1 MINKEIK
8 DNHEPKSSL
17 STFNF
22 SSFTKDQIIDK
33 YEKVL
38 ASREKQLQDL
48 SMMIGSYN
56 EKLTDV
62 FISVS

>member
-1 MINKEIK
+1 MINKENK
-8 DNHEPKSSL
+8 DCFEQMSSL
-17 STFNF
+17 SQYDF
-22 SSFTKDQIIDK
+22 SSFSKDQIIDK

-56 EKLTDV
+56 EKVSDV
-62 FISVS
+62 NFPMR